1 MMGYIAPVTNYQYS
15 QYSERSVKR
24 YDPFYFIPVSRVSPT
39 VIRNP
44 YQQKSIHDVQMKKN
58 DKDRNSNSRNIQSS
72 QIEATYSELTG
83 KGMHFSECI

>member
-39 VIRNP
+39 VIQNP
-44 YQQKSIHDVQMKKN
+44 YQQRSIHDIQMKKM
-58 DKDRNSNSRNIQSS
+58 DKGRNLNKKKVQSS
-72 QIEATYSELTG
+72 QIEKTYGELTG
-83 KGMHFSECI
+83 KGMYFSECI